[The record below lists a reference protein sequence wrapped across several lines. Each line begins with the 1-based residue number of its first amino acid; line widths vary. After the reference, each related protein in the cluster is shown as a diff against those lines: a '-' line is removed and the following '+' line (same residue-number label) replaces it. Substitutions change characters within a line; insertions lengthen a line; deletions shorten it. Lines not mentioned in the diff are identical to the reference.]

1 MNDVPKWMWEDDH
14 SVFRDHVGYGPIVW
28 RENYVELAL
37 ALDERHRNRS
47 GIAHGGVIAT
57 LIDAAGG
64 FAGCWCPHRDRIRR
78 ASTLSLNTQFVS
90 PGRLG
95 HRLITTGRA
104 RAGGKS
110 IFFSTMVSLVLAS
123 SRTLAMPGPF
133 GDCSASSSA
142 ISSSEKPSS
151 FARRMKTR
159 RRRSSGPYCRYPEAR
174 RGGGGSRPLFS

>member
-110 IFFSTMVSLVLAS
+110 IFFSTMEIVDDEGKLVATGEGAYKY
-123 SRTLAMPGPF
+123 RPGSETSAGVPRDAPPG
-133 GDCSASSSA
+133 GDD
-142 ISSSEKPSS
+142 
-151 FARRMKTR
+151 
-159 RRRSSGPYCRYPEAR
+159 
-174 RGGGGSRPLFS
+174 

>member
-1 MNDVPKWMWEDDH
+1 MNDVPRWMWDDDH
-14 SVFRDHVGYGPIVW
+14 SVFRDHVGYAPIAW
-28 RENYVELAL
+28 REGYVELEL
-37 ALDERHRNRS
+37 TLGEKHRNRS

-95 HRLITTGRA
+95 RRLVTTGRA

-110 IFFSTMVSLVLAS
+110 IFFATMEILDDEGKLVATGEGVYKY
-123 SRTLAMPGPF
+123 RPG
-133 GDCSASSSA
+133 
-142 ISSSEKPSS
+142 SETSEGVPRD
-151 FARRMKTR
+151 AA
-159 RRRSSGPYCRYPEAR
+159 P
-174 RGGGGSRPLFS
+174 

>member
-110 IFFSTMVSLVLAS
+110 IFFSTMEIVDDEGKLVATGEGVYKY
-123 SRTLAMPGPF
+123 RPGSETSAGVPRDAPPG
-133 GDCSASSSA
+133 GDD
-142 ISSSEKPSS
+142 
-151 FARRMKTR
+151 
-159 RRRSSGPYCRYPEAR
+159 
-174 RGGGGSRPLFS
+174 